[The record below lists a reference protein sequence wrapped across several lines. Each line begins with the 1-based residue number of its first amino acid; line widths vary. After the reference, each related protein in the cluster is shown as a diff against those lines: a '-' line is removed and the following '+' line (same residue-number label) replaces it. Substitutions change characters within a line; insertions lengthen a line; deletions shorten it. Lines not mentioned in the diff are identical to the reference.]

1 LAKAKEILKY
11 QIGLLSSKVEY
22 FKELFHSMERSQEN
36 LQMVPMI
43 LALSLNDMVFEEY
56 SLEEE
61 DIMKHVTDQG
71 TMYFIQ
77 LL

>member
-1 LAKAKEILKY
+1 MAKAKEILKY
-11 QIGLLSSKVEY
+11 QIGLLSSKVQY
-22 FKELFHSMERSQEN
+22 FKELFQSMERSQEN

-71 TMYFIQ
+71 IFIVI
-77 LL
+77 

>member
-1 LAKAKEILKY
+1 
-11 QIGLLSSKVEY
+11 
-22 FKELFHSMERSQEN
+22 MERSQEN

>member
-71 TMYFIQ
+71 TMYVIQ

>member
-1 LAKAKEILKY
+1 LAKSKEILKY

-56 SLEEE
+56 SLEE
-61 DIMKHVTDQG
+61 
-71 TMYFIQ
+71 
-77 LL
+77 